1 MTSTRRISVVA
12 AMLNE
17 EGQVESL
24 VEDLA
29 AQDFAGELEVLVA
42 DGGSTDRSREL
53 LARAAAAAG
62 LDVTIVDNPGR
73 IVSTGLN
80 ACIGRCTGELI
91 VRMDCHSRYPADYL
105 SRCARAADETGAWNV
120 GGVYEAVGRTTTE
133 RAVAC
138 ALATPFGG
146 VNWTRDAGREER
158 VDADTV
164 YLGAFRPFV
173 FERVGLYSEEL
184 VRNQDDELNLRIR
197 RAGGRIVLDPA
208 IRSRYTPRGTFCALG
223 RQYYEYGLWKALVM
237 AEHRQI
243 LSARSLAPAVLVTS
257 LALLG
262 GASWR
267 SPVARALLGSGVAA
281 YAAAAAGFATDG
293 RRRRREPRL
302 LVPRI
307 AAVYPVLHVSY
318 GMGMVLGAARLR
330 LGASRLR
337 RGPSASAA

>member
-1 MTSTRRISVVA
+1 MTPTRRISVVA

-17 EGQVESL
+17 EGQVGLL

-62 LDVTIVDNPGR
+62 LDVTIVDNPCG

-91 VRMDCHSRYPADYL
+91 VRIDCHTRYPADYL
-105 SRCARAADETGAWNV
+105 SRCVRAADETGAWNV

-173 FERVGLYSEEL
+173 FERVGLYSEDL

-197 RAGGRIVLDPA
+197 RAGGRIVFDPA
-208 IRSRYTPRGTFCALG
+208 IRSRYTPRGTLRALG
-223 RQYYEYGLWKALVM
+223 RQYYEYGLWKAVVM
-237 AEHRQI
+237 AEYRQI
-243 LSARSLAPAVLVTS
+243 LSARSLAPVVLVTS
-257 LALLG
+257 LVLLG
-262 GASWR
+262 GASLR
-267 SPVARALLGSGVAA
+267 SPMARALLGSEVVA
-281 YAAAAAGFATDG
+281 YGAASVGFALTG
-293 RRRRREPRL
+293 RRQRGEPRR
-302 LVPRI
+302 LVPRV
-307 AAVYPVLHVSY
+307 AAVYPVLHVAY
-318 GMGMVLGAARLR
+318 GVGMLMGAARLR
-330 LGASRLR
+330 LGGSRLQ
-337 RGPSASAA
+337 RGSSASEA